1 MPKVVTSGWG
11 NDLICG
17 FESEM
22 CRGRNPC
29 GRGAG
34 RGGKCPSVPFQLFS
48 LPAVPL
54 QLFPCPAN
62 RGWERRAGIKR
73 GWIGTSDQHKT
84 LKCKN
89 FSNRHCFGHKNCGG
103 EKEIFVVL
111 QRLTGAVRTGR
122 VCSQLSTRFGAE
134 RNRNPKQEGNIS
146 YPAAAPRFLP
156 PSPAPRSSFCYF

>member
-1 MPKVVTSGWG
+1 MQGEK
-11 NDLICG
+11 
-17 FESEM
+17 
-22 CRGRNPC
+22 
-29 GRGAG
+29 
-34 RGGKCPSVPFQLFS
+34 S
-48 LPAVPL
+48 LW
-54 QLFPCPAN
+54 Q
-62 RGWERRAGIKR
+62 RGWERRKISLCPLPAVFPSSCSPPAVPLPCKSGLGKESR
-73 GWIGTSDQHKT
+73 DKEGLDQHKT

-111 QRLTGAVRTGR
+111 QCLTGAVRTGR